1 MVSYIRS
8 FLIDYE
14 LNIDLNMLNIGNGN
28 INESMNLFYNLFY
41 PIGNRH
47 VKSRKQNDPACNE
60 TMKIVVIINIF
71 MKPSTNEN
79 Q

>member
-28 INESMNLFYNLFY
+28 INASMNLL
-41 PIGNRH
+41 IL
-47 VKSRKQNDPACNE
+47 
-60 TMKIVVIINIF
+60 
-71 MKPSTNEN
+71 
-79 Q
+79 

>member
-28 INESMNLFYNLFY
+28 INESMNLL
-41 PIGNRH
+41 IL
-47 VKSRKQNDPACNE
+47 
-60 TMKIVVIINIF
+60 
-71 MKPSTNEN
+71 
-79 Q
+79 